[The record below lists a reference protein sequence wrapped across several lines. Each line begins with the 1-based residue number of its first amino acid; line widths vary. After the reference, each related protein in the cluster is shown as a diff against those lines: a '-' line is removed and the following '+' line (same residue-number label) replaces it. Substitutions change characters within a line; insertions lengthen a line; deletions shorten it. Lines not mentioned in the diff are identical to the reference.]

1 MGFIKYKLNEII
13 IIIVLSLLFG
23 LIMMLYNTPLEGI
36 VLTAGIIIF
45 LGIIYFSYS
54 MMIYK
59 KVCTVQEENLQLKE
73 EIQDIRNE
81 KIEYQS
87 EIESYFLLWVHQ
99 MKTPITASK
108 LLLEAEDIQTISQ
121 MRHEILQID
130 NYTNLALSYLKLM
143 NLNCNYKLATLTNLV
158 HIES

>member
-59 KVCTVQEENLQLKE
+59 KCVRYKK
-73 EIQDIRNE
+73 
-81 KIEYQS
+81 KIY
-87 EIESYFLLWVHQ
+87 
-99 MKTPITASK
+99 
-108 LLLEAEDIQTISQ
+108 
-121 MRHEILQID
+121 
-130 NYTNLALSYLKLM
+130 N
-143 NLNCNYKLATLTNLV
+143 
-158 HIES
+158 